1 MKEMTAVLS
10 SPRLQGTK
18 LTYNVRVLDGGL
30 SASGGAT
37 SLFIDDPDC
46 TDFPPAP
53 GCWGG

>member
-1 MKEMTAVLS
+1 MTAVLS